1 MMKRNDGYAL
11 PFVLVV
17 MVVVCLI
24 AVSVMS
30 FSLRCLQ
37 SQQASIARMTD
48 KYKAMGK
55 LEIVISQLEQAKGD
69 NEVVLPQSTD
79 SDTGLWLVYDSSNN
93 CFTIAAKEN
102 ETIVGYKITVEAS
115 VSPQTNNDK
124 DFYAV
129 TNLQSLSYAPLDT
142 MDLNWEVAE

>member
-1 MMKRNDGYAL
+1 MKKHNDGYAL

-48 KYKAMGK
+48 KYKAMGR
-55 LEIVISQLEQAKGD
+55 LEIVISQLERAEAG
-69 NEVVLPQSTD
+69 NTVLLEIKD
-79 SDTGLWLVYDSSNN
+79 SDAGFLFVYDDSNR

-102 ETIVGYKITVEAS
+102 ETIVGYKITVDAS
-115 VSPQTNNDK
+115 VSLQTNNDK

-129 TNLQSLSYAPLDT
+129 TNLKSLSYAPLDT
-142 MDLNWEVAE
+142 TDLNWEVAE

>member
-37 SQQASIARMTD
+37 SQQASIERMEN
-48 KYKAMGK
+48 KYAAMGG
-55 LEIVISQLEQAKGD
+55 I
-69 NEVVLPQSTD
+69 
-79 SDTGLWLVYDSSNN
+79 
-93 CFTIAAKEN
+93 
-102 ETIVGYKITVEAS
+102 ETIVSQILNKQPISKESTIIYNADTEKTVFISCSYTMEEKYLDVIAKCENVEVGYRIIL
-115 VSPQTNNDK
+115 NDK
-124 DFYAV
+124 LELFEINHYKTDGV
-129 TNLQSLSYAPLDT
+129 MIEGYAPLDQGG
-142 MDLNWEVAE
+142 AS